1 MTETNKKETKLLG
14 GLQRSRNTF
23 ITSRRQ
29 ALFNRQSVQEDTEAA
44 KKGNLEAFFRLIEFR
59 KTTIFELWARSLIEE
74 KYFFDVVRPGNGTG
88 SLFFEKLGNAIS
100 NNIKF
105 PPYERLEGQVRLAC
119 EGRDLNHRG
128 TIKGIFKHLNEK
140 HEQALE
146 LGEIQEDD
154 PAFKILD
161 DEDYFRKFLQRT
173 GIHKPYKKGCTRR

>member
-1 MTETNKKETKLLG
+1 MKKEHKRNSPLFDLYEDEIIVSVIRRHWLAFLGNFIIVVIFLILFIVGVAMLG
-14 GLQRSRNTF
+14 GSV
-23 ITSRRQ
+23 
-29 ALFNRQSVQEDTEAA
+29 AENRQRMGGDIQ
-44 KKGNLEAFFRLIEFR
+44 
-59 KTTIFELWARSLIEE
+59 
-74 KYFFDVVRPGNGTG
+74 YDV
-88 SLFFEKLGNAIS
+88 ENAIS

-161 DEDYFRKFLQRT
+161 DEDYFRKFLEKLRKEILILIIIDIY
-173 GIHKPYKKGCTRR
+173 G